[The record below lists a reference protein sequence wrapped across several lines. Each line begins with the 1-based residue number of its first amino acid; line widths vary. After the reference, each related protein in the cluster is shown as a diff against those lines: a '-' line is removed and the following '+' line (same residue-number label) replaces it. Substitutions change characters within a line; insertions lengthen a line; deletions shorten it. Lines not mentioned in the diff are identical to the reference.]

1 MAFATVFVL
10 DGCKTRGNKPMT
22 GNEYLMKNYA
32 PMSVSFEKGDAALL
46 WDSNGKQYLDA
57 LCGIAVTS
65 LGHNHPA
72 VTRAIQSQA
81 EQLLHTS
88 NLYSIKHQQTLSKL
102 LCEKAGMDNVFFS
115 NSGAEANE
123 AAIKLARLYGH
134 NQEISNPQIIVM
146 DQSFHGRTLATL
158 SATGNRKVQAGF
170 EPLVQG
176 FIRAPYNDIEAIKN
190 IASNNSNVVAIL
202 LEPIQGEGGVHIPDA
217 DYLNQIREICDNNN
231 WLMIL
236 DEIQTGIG
244 RTGKWF
250 AYQHSQIKPDIITS
264 AKALGNGVPI
274 GACMAHGKAAELFHP
289 GNHGSTFGGNP
300 LACAAAIAVIETIEN
315 DGLLERCST
324 LSNSI
329 IDQFNNQLEK
339 QQGVKDIRAAGL
351 LIGIE
356 LEDDCAELV
365 SQALENGLLINVT
378 AGNVIRLLPPFV
390 MTDEQATQM
399 VTEVS
404 NLIKNFLRQKQAA

>member
-1 MAFATVFVL
+1 
-10 DGCKTRGNKPMT
+10 MT

-32 PMSVSFEKGDAALL
+32 PMAVSFEKGDGALL
-46 WDSNGKQYLDA
+46 WDTEGKQYLDA
-57 LCGIAVTS
+57 LSGIAVTS

-72 VTRAIQSQA
+72 VTEAIRQQA

-88 NLYSIKHQQTLSKL
+88 NLYSITRQQELSAL
-102 LCEKAGMDNVFFS
+102 LCEKAGMEKVFFS

-134 NQEISNPQIIVM
+134 NQKIEKPQIIVM
-146 DQSFHGRTLATL
+146 EHSFHGRTLATL

-176 FIRAPYNDIEAIKN
+176 FIRAPYDDIEAIKN
-190 IASNNSNVVAIL
+190 IAANNQNVVAVM
-202 LEPIQGEGGVHIPDA
+202 LEPVQGEGGVHIPAA
-217 DYLNQIREICDNNN
+217 DYLQQIREICDANN

-244 RTGKWF
+244 RTGQWF
-250 AYQHSQIKPDIITS
+250 AYQHSTIKPDIVTS

-274 GACMAHGKAAELFHP
+274 GACLAQGEAAELFHP

-300 LACAAAIAVIETIEN
+300 LACAAAIATI
-315 DGLLERCST
+315 
-324 LSNSI
+324 NSI
-329 IDQFNNQLEK
+329 NSENLIDRCNQLNKLIVSQFKAELADTR
-339 QQGVKDIRAAGL
+339 GIKDIRTAGL

-356 LEDDCAELV
+356 LEEDCGQLV
-365 SQALENGLLINVT
+365 SDALDKGLLINVT
-378 AGNVIRLLPPFV
+378 AGNVVRLLPPFV
-390 MTDEQATQM
+390 MTDEQATQL
-399 VTEVS
+399 VNITCE
-404 NLIKNFLRQKQAA
+404 LITNFLRQKQAA

>member
-1 MAFATVFVL
+1 
-10 DGCKTRGNKPMT
+10 MT

-32 PMSVSFEKGDAALL
+32 PMPVTFEKGDGALL
-46 WDSNGKQYLDA
+46 WDNNGKEYLDA
-57 LCGIAVTS
+57 LSGIAVTS

-88 NLYSIKHQQTLSKL
+88 NLYSIGRQQELSQL
-102 LCEKAGMDNVFFS
+102 LCEKAGMDKVFFA

-134 NQEISNPQIIVM
+134 SNEIDEPCIVVM
-146 DQSFHGRTLATL
+146 DNSFHGRTLATL

-170 EPLVQG
+170 EPLVRG
-176 FIRAPYNDIEAIKN
+176 FIRAPYNNIDALKN
-190 IASNNSNVVAIL
+190 IAQNNMNVVAVM
-202 LEPIQGEGGVHIPDA
+202 LEPVQGEGGVNIPAD
-217 DYLNQIREICDNNN
+217 DYLTQVRDICHQNN

-244 RTGKWF
+244 RTGHWF
-250 AYQHSQIKPDIITS
+250 AYQQHHIKPDIVTS

-274 GACMAHGKAAELFHP
+274 GACLAHGMAADLFHP

-315 DGLLERCST
+315 DHLLERCST
-324 LSNSI
+324 LSQNI
-329 IDQFNNQLEK
+329 LDQFSSELENLP
-339 QQGVKDIRAAGL
+339 GVKDIRAAGL

-356 LEDDCAELV
+356 LEEDCGELV

-390 MTDEQATQM
+390 ITDEQVTQM
-399 VTEVS
+399 VTGIS
-404 NLIKNFLRQKQAA
+404 KLIKNFLRQKQAA

>member
-1 MAFATVFVL
+1 
-10 DGCKTRGNKPMT
+10 MT

-88 NLYSIKHQQTLSKL
+88 NLYSIKNQQTLSKL
-102 LCEKAGMDNVFFS
+102 LCEKAGMDKVFFS

-134 NQEISNPQIIVM
+134 DQEISNPQIIVM

-202 LEPIQGEGGVHIPDA
+202 LEPVQGEGGVHIPDT

-274 GACMAHGKAAELFHP
+274 GACMAHGQAAELFHP

-300 LACAAAIAVIETIEN
+300 LACSAAIAVIETIEN
-315 DGLLERCST
+315 DNLLERCST

-329 IDQFNNQLEK
+329 IDQFKNQLEN

>member
-1 MAFATVFVL
+1 
-10 DGCKTRGNKPMT
+10 MT

-32 PMSVSFEKGDAALL
+32 PMSVTFEKGDGALL

-72 VTRAIQSQA
+72 ITRAIQSQA
-81 EQLLHTS
+81 EKLLHTS
-88 NLYSIKHQQTLSKL
+88 NLYSIERQQTLSKL
-102 LCEKAGMDNVFFS
+102 LCEKAAMDSVFFA

-134 NQEISNPQIIVM
+134 NQQIDNPQIIVM
-146 DQSFHGRTLATL
+146 NQSFHGRTLATL

-176 FIRAPYNDIEAIKN
+176 FIRAPYNDIEAIQN
-190 IASNNSNVVAIL
+190 IANNNTNVVAVM
-202 LEPIQGEGGVHIPDA
+202 LEPVQGEGGVHIPDA
-217 DYLNQIREICDNNN
+217 DYLTKIREICDANN

-250 AYQHSQIKPDIITS
+250 AYQHTDITPDVLTS

-274 GACMAHGKAAELFHP
+274 GACMAKGKAAELFHP
-289 GNHGSTFGGNP
+289 GHHGSTFGGNP
-300 LACAAAIAVIETIEN
+300 LACAAATAVIESIESDN
-315 DGLLERCST
+315 LLTRCSE
-324 LSNSI
+324 LSQSI
-329 IDQFNNQLEK
+329 VEQFTQQLDEHD
-339 QQGVKDIRAAGL
+339 GIKDIRAAGL

-356 LEDDCAELV
+356 LTEDCGELV
-365 SQALENGLLINVT
+365 AQALEKGLLINVT
-378 AGNVIRLLPPFV
+378 AGNVIRLLPPFI
-390 MTDEQATQM
+390 MSDEQATQL
-399 VTEVS
+399 VNETS
-404 NLIKNFLRQKQAA
+404 LLIKDFLSQKQAA

>member
-1 MAFATVFVL
+1 
-10 DGCKTRGNKPMT
+10 MT

-32 PMSVSFEKGDAALL
+32 PMSVVFEKGDGALL
-46 WDSNGKQYLDA
+46 WDTNGKQYLDA

-81 EQLLHTS
+81 EKLLHTS
-88 NLYSIKHQQTLSKL
+88 NLYSIERQQTLSKL
-102 LCEKAGMDNVFFS
+102 LCEKATMDKVFFA

-134 NQEISNPQIIVM
+134 NQQIDNPQIIVM
-146 DQSFHGRTLATL
+146 NQSFHGRTLATL

-176 FIRAPYNDIEAIKN
+176 FIRAPYNDIEAIQN
-190 IASNNSNVVAIL
+190 IANNNTNVVAVM
-202 LEPIQGEGGVHIPDA
+202 LEPVQGEGGVHIPDA
-217 DYLNQIREICDNNN
+217 DYLTKIREICDANN

-250 AYQHSQIKPDIITS
+250 AYQHTDITPDVLTS

-274 GACMAHGKAAELFHP
+274 GACMAKGKAAELFHP
-289 GNHGSTFGGNP
+289 GHHGSTFGGNP
-300 LACAAAIAVIETIEN
+300 LACAAATAVIESIESDN
-315 DGLLERCST
+315 LLTRCSE
-324 LSNSI
+324 LSQSI
-329 IDQFNNQLEK
+329 VEQFTQQLDEHD
-339 QQGVKDIRAAGL
+339 GIKDIRAAGL

-356 LEDDCAELV
+356 LTEDCGELV
-365 SQALENGLLINVT
+365 AQALEKGLLINVT
-378 AGNVIRLLPPFV
+378 AGNVIRLLPPFI
-390 MTDEQATQM
+390 MSDEQATQL
-399 VTEVS
+399 VNETS
-404 NLIKNFLRQKQAA
+404 LLIKDFLSQKQAA

>member
-1 MAFATVFVL
+1 
-10 DGCKTRGNKPMT
+10 MT

-32 PMSVSFEKGDAALL
+32 PMSVVFEKGDGALL
-46 WDSNGKQYLDA
+46 WDTNGKQYLDA

-81 EQLLHTS
+81 EKLLHTS
-88 NLYSIKHQQTLSKL
+88 NLYSIERQQTLSKL
-102 LCEKAGMDNVFFS
+102 LCEKATMDKVFFA

-134 NQEISNPQIIVM
+134 NQQIDNPQIIVM

-176 FIRAPYNDIEAIKN
+176 FIRAPYNDIEAIQN
-190 IASNNSNVVAIL
+190 IANNNTNVVAVM
-202 LEPIQGEGGVHIPDA
+202 LEPVQGEGGVHIPDT
-217 DYLNQIREICDNNN
+217 DYLTKIREICDANN

-250 AYQHSQIKPDIITS
+250 AYQHSEITPDVLTS

-274 GACMAHGKAAELFHP
+274 GACMAKGKAAELFNP

-300 LACAAAIAVIETIEN
+300 LACAAATAVIESIEN
-315 DGLLERCST
+315 DNLLMRCSE
-324 LSNSI
+324 LSQNI
-329 IDQFNNQLEK
+329 IEQFTQQLNGHS
-339 QQGVKDIRAAGL
+339 GVKDIRAAGL

-356 LEDDCAELV
+356 LTEDCGELV
-365 SQALENGLLINVT
+365 AQALEKGLLINVT
-378 AGNVIRLLPPFV
+378 AGNVIRLLPPFI
-390 MTDEQATQM
+390 MSDEQATQL
-399 VTEVS
+399 VDETS
-404 NLIKNFLRQKQAA
+404 LLIKDFLSRKQAA